1 MNIFF
6 HELKAYRKSTIIWS
20 ISLIMIVALFMSLFP
35 AFSKDVVEF
44 KKLLEG
50 YPEPIRKALGM
61 DLNTLFTI
69 LGFYCYALT
78 FITLCAAIQAMN
90 IGISIVSKEVREKT
104 ADFLL
109 TKPVTRSKVLTAKLM
124 AALASI
130 IITNII
136 YFAGASFMTFQV
148 KTDDFSFNTFFLLS
162 LTIFFIQLM
171 FLAMGII
178 ISVLVRKIK
187 SVLTVSLATIFAFY
201 FLGAISAT
209 SGDEAKRYIS
219 PFKYFDTAQIIEKSS
234 YEASFLIVGAVIMIL
249 FIAVS
254 YLLYTKKDIH
264 AV

>member
-1 MNIFF
+1 MNIFL

-20 ISLIMIVALFMSLFP
+20 ISLILIVALFMSLFP
-35 AFSKDVVEF
+35 AFTKDVDEF

-50 YPEPIRKALGM
+50 YPEPLRKAVGM
-61 DLNTLFTI
+61 DLNNLFTI

-90 IGISIVSKEVREKT
+90 IGTSIVSKEVREKT

-109 TKPVTRSKVLTAKLM
+109 TKPVTRSKVMTAKLL
-124 AALASI
+124 AALGSI
-130 IITNII
+130 IITNIL
-136 YFAGASFMTFQV
+136 YFAGASFMAIQV

-171 FLAMGII
+171 FLTMGVI

-187 SVLTVSLATIFAFY
+187 SVLTVSLATVFAFY

-219 PFKYFDTAQIIEKSS
+219 PFKYFDTAYIMEKSS
-234 YEASFLIVGAVIMIL
+234 YEASFLMVGAVIMIL
-249 FIAVS
+249 FIGAS
-254 YLLYTKKDIH
+254 YIIYTKKDIQ